1 MNIIKKSVKNE
12 IEISKSKFITYLFKV
27 DNIDEVNNYL
37 QKTKNEYK
45 DATHYCFA
53 YIIDGNIKCSDDKEP
68 NKTAGAPILNVLQKN
83 DLNHILCIV
92 VRYFGGIKL
101 GAGGLVRAY
110 STSCSEALSQTQIVE
125 LKEAYKVKIEIDYN
139 DIEQLNY
146 LLKDDKITYK
156 EFNEN
161 VIYEVI
167 IKKEEIRKLDKYKY
181 LIIENTYTN

>member
-12 IEISKSKFITYLFKV
+12 IEISKSRFITYLYKV
-27 DNIDEVNNYL
+27 DNLDEVNNYL
-37 QKTKNEYK
+37 DKTKDEYEG
-45 DATHYCFA
+45 ATHYCYA

-68 NKTAGAPILNVLQKN
+68 SKTAGAPILNVLQKN
-83 DLNHILCIV
+83 NLNHILCIV

-110 STSCSEALSQTQIVE
+110 STSCSEALSKTEIVE
-125 LKEAYKVKIEIDYN
+125 LKEAYKVKISIDYN

-161 VIYEVI
+161 VIYEVV
-167 IKKEEIRKLDKYKY
+167 IKKDDIEKISKYKY
-181 LIIENTYTN
+181 EIIENTFTN

>member
-12 IEISKSKFITYLFKV
+12 IEISKSRFITYLYKV
-27 DNIDEVNNYL
+27 DSLDEVNNYL
-37 QKTKNEYK
+37 DKTKDEYEG
-45 DATHYCFA
+45 ATHYCYA

-68 NKTAGAPILNVLQKN
+68 SKTAGAPILNVLQKN
-83 DLNHILCIV
+83 NLNHILCIV

-110 STSCSEALSQTQIVE
+110 STSCSEALSKTEIVE
-125 LKEAYKVKIEIDYN
+125 LKEAYKVKISIDYN

-156 EFNEN
+156 EFDQK

-167 IKKEEIRKLDKYKY
+167 IEKEKISKLEKYNY
-181 LIIENTYTN
+181 EIIEETFTN

>member
-12 IEISKSKFITYLFKV
+12 IEISKSKFITYLHKV
-27 DNIDEVNNYL
+27 DNLDEVNMHL
-37 QKTKNEYK
+37 DEVKNEYK
-45 DATHYCFA
+45 DATHYCYA

-68 NKTAGAPILNVLQKN
+68 SKTAGAPILNVLQKN
-83 DLNHILCIV
+83 NLNHILCIV

-110 STSCSEALSQTQIVE
+110 STSCSEALSKTEIVE
-125 LKEAYKVKIEIDYN
+125 LKEAYKVKISIDYN

-161 VIYEVI
+161 VIYEVV
-167 IKKEEIRKLDKYKY
+167 IKKDEINKLDKYNY
-181 LIIENTYTN
+181 EIIENTYTN